1 MTGHHA
7 GPQSNADSG
16 ANTDGGTNADSGA
29 NTDGGTNADAG
40 ANSSVDP
47 SANSF
52 EHALESL
59 RAGEPI
65 LVHDAADR
73 EGETDL
79 IYHADSVTPEAVT
92 RLRNDAGGLVCVA
105 LGHDI
110 AEAFDLPF
118 YSDVIDHPAT
128 ADHELGYDD
137 RSSFSLTVNHRDTY
151 TGITDDD
158 RSTTI
163 RALGDAAAAPEKTEF
178 ATESGSPATFT
189 CSKPR
194 RTCSPSARATR
205 NSGLPWPRPPISRP
219 PSSSARCST
228 TKLARPSRPP
238 TRAPTRTDTAS
249 PTSRGAR
256 FSSAVGSPHRFEP
269 ERTAGDQRE

>member
-7 GPQSNADSG
+7 GPRSNAE
-16 ANTDGGTNADSGA
+16 GGTN
-29 NTDGGTNADAG
+29 TG

-47 SANSF
+47 STGSF

-79 IYHADSVTPEAVT
+79 IYHADNVTPEAVA

-105 LGHDI
+105 LGHEI

-118 YSDVIDHPAT
+118 YSDVVDHPAT

-151 TGITDDD
+151 TGITDND

-163 RALGDAAAAPEKTEF
+163 RALGEAAAAPEETEF
-178 ATESGSPATFT
+178 AEEFRVPGHVHLLRAAPDLLAQREGHTELGVALANAADLSPAVVVCEMLDDET
-189 CSKPR
+189 SEAL
-194 RTCSPSARATR
+194 SPADARAYADR
-205 NSGLPWPRPPISRP
+205 HGFAYLEGRDVLDHCR
-219 PSSSARCST
+219 
-228 TKLARPSRPP
+228 
-238 TRAPTRTDTAS
+238 
-249 PTSRGAR
+249 
-256 FSSAVGSPHRFEP
+256 
-269 ERTAGDQRE
+269 